1 MAARLG
7 SLHLVI
13 TITAGLLVFGDGATA
28 QNQLEARLAA
38 AVRKIEMAC
47 SDDIKKYCNTV
58 TPDEGRL
65 ILCIEAHEDKIS
77 TKCDYALFEA
87 ARNLDRALDRIE
99 QVADIC
105 WNDIEK
111 YCSHLPEGGGRIAQC
126 LATQRTSLTPACQ
139 TETSK
144 FQSGK

>member
-1 MAARLG
+1 
-7 SLHLVI
+7 
-13 TITAGLLVFGDGATA
+13 
-28 QNQLEARLAA
+28 
-38 AVRKIEMAC
+38 MAC

-77 TKCDYALFEA
+77 TQRDYALFEA

-111 YCSHLPEGGGRIAQC
+111 YCSRWRADRAVSGDPAGIADAGLPNRNWQVPVGEMSDWHR
-126 LATQRTSLTPACQ
+126 LSRW
-139 TETSK
+139 
-144 FQSGK
+144 

>member
-1 MAARLG
+1 
-7 SLHLVI
+7 
-13 TITAGLLVFGDGATA
+13 
-28 QNQLEARLAA
+28 
-38 AVRKIEMAC
+38 MAC
-47 SDDIKKYCNTV
+47 SDDIKKYCATV

-77 TKCDYALFEA
+77 TQCDYALFEA

>member
-13 TITAGLLVFGDGATA
+13 TITAGLLVFGEGATA

-77 TKCDYALFEA
+77 TQRDYALFEA

-111 YCSHLPEGGGRIAQC
+111 YCSVAGGSRSVWRPSGHRWRRPAKPK
-126 LATQRTSLTPACQ
+126 LASSSRGD
-139 TETSK
+139 E
-144 FQSGK
+144 